1 MSQPQELSKVMLA
14 LLTVIE
20 SQDEVYSLVIGS
32 ERFRIGTELPRDIR
46 FLNRKEIAYDYLIRI
61 SISI

>member
-1 MSQPQELSKVMLA
+1 MLA